1 MEIMKLEH
9 SNLRASEWFFIF
21 VYFLFNLNF
30 IIFVFFSYQYG
41 PDTYLLQLRDT
52 DFPVRLREYM
62 KIAAGRS
69 PSYIHNLV
77 ETKYDWS
84 VSSFYYFI

>member
-1 MEIMKLEH
+1 MKLEH
-9 SNLRASEWFFIF
+9 SNLRASKWFFFCYYFRLSGIDCIF
-21 VYFLFNLNF
+21 
-30 IIFVFFSYQYG
+30 IFSYQYG

-84 VSSFYYFI
+84 VSSFYFY